1 MRDIRGDLQDRAN
14 LLEQQIDAAQGQFDK
29 LIEQLTREHDSRLEG
44 LKSELDAVKA
54 VIQTEDR
61 RFGHAPSVLKAQPQL
76 RPSQPPPQQV
86 HTYQPLADFPIRQ
99 KSAVSAR

>member
-29 LIEQLTREHDSRLEG
+29 LIEQLTLEHDSRLEG
-44 LKSELDAVKA
+44 LKSELDAVNA

-61 RFGHAPSVLKAQPQL
+61 RLGHAPSVQPQF

>member
-1 MRDIRGDLQDRAN
+1 MLRRVN
-14 LLEQQIDAAQGQFDK
+14 L
-29 LIEQLTREHDSRLEG
+29 TSSSSSSRWNTLEG

-76 RPSQPPPQQV
+76 RPSQPPPQQA
-86 HTYQPLADFPIRQ
+86 HTHQPLANFPIRQ